1 MMFRR
6 IRGYLLQVVGL
17 EFLDNRAR
25 DSFSSPALAKPGRR
39 RRRIEVASRH
49 SGLLRIDL
57 MWFIA
62 NRAALTALKY
72 WCMRCQKYSWLATRG
87 SSRSHVWIV
96 TTPSWNI
103 WQRGRGGGGHV
114 DLEGTLSR
122 TSEFL
127 SASTISLIVSN
138 LSQNGGDT
146 YGWRKKR
153 AKRISCLRIFSIIF
167 PTLPRTPF
175 HSLLN
180 CLSTRF
186 FAVFRDILRRYS
198 KTWFFAPSLDKRGRS
213 IFFSKE

>member
-39 RRRIEVASRH
+39 RTIEVASRH

-72 WCMRCQKYSWLATRG
+72 WCMRYQKYSWRARG

-103 WQRGRGGGGHV
+103 WQR
-114 DLEGTLSR
+114 E
-122 TSEFL
+122 
-127 SASTISLIVSN
+127 
-138 LSQNGGDT
+138 
-146 YGWRKKR
+146 
-153 AKRISCLRIFSIIF
+153 
-167 PTLPRTPF
+167 
-175 HSLLN
+175 
-180 CLSTRF
+180 
-186 FAVFRDILRRYS
+186 
-198 KTWFFAPSLDKRGRS
+198 RGRS
-213 IFFSKE
+213 RGGNAFTNERISLRLHHIFNSVEFIAKWRWYVRVEEETS

>member
-103 WQRGRGGGGHV
+103 WQRGRGGGG
-114 DLEGTLSR
+114 SR
-122 TSEFL
+122 GFGRNAFTNER
-127 SASTISLIVSN
+127 ISLRLDHIFNSIEFIAK
-138 LSQNGGDT
+138 
-146 YGWRKKR
+146 WRWY
-153 AKRISCLRIFSIIF
+153 LRVEEETS
-167 PTLPRTPF
+167 
-175 HSLLN
+175 
-180 CLSTRF
+180 
-186 FAVFRDILRRYS
+186 
-198 KTWFFAPSLDKRGRS
+198 
-213 IFFSKE
+213 